1 MFSVQSHTRSPS
13 VVNFSL
19 GKKYVTLTGIEKVKM
34 VAVILTADT
43 ISLVSSLLIQDII
56 DFDEPLFCALY

>member
-1 MFSVQSHTRSPS
+1 
-13 VVNFSL
+13 
-19 GKKYVTLTGIEKVKM
+19 M